1 MAEMT
6 PLLSIASVL
15 SGLNIL
21 LLLIVGA
28 VWARNYR
35 AFKSPLTIGL
45 LGFAGVLIV
54 ENLIALSFFFSMGML
69 YAGSAAAQQAVLAM
83 RALQF
88 VAILFLTV
96 VSLR

>member
-1 MAEMT
+1 MT

-35 AFKSPLTIGL
+35 TFKSPLTIGL
-45 LGFAGVLIV
+45 LGFASVLIV

-88 VAILFLTV
+88 VAILFLTAV
-96 VSLR
+96 TVR